1 MMSEPS
7 DWPFLQANLPDGADE
22 EQTARLTQAAVEAG
36 ALGGRLDQRQLTI
49 YLPREASEATRKA
62 ALRALDREVAD
73 VGWAPLNW
81 TLGALEDEPWALAWK
96 SGFRATPVGRRL
108 LIRPAWE
115 RGEPPPTQWAGRL
128 TLWLQPGM
136 GFGTGRHETTR
147 MALELLE
154 QTVRPGDSVLDFGAG
169 SAVLGL
175 AAARLGAGGVTA
187 IDIDADAIDNATENT
202 EINGLTDNIR
212 LIQAD
217 APGAAPGRFDL
228 IVCNML
234 PQNALGHLAAL
245 AAKLESSQSRLIY
258 SGFPTDQIDEVET
271 AFAAAGL
278 RSLQFHR
285 LGEWAACVASATAP

>member
-1 MMSEPS
+1 MMSDPS
-7 DWPFLQANLPDGADE
+7 DWSLLQTNLPDGADE
-22 EQTARLTQAAVEAG
+22 EQTVRLTQAAVEAG
-36 ALGGRLDQRQLTI
+36 GLGSQLDQRQLTI
-49 YLPREASEATRKA
+49 YLPRDASGATREA
-62 ALRALDREVAD
+62 ALRELDREVAEL
-73 VGWAPLNW
+73 GWAPLNW
-81 TLGALEDEPWALAWK
+81 TLGKLEDEPWALAWK
-96 SGFRATPVGRRL
+96 ADFRTTPVGRRL

-115 RGEPPPTQWAGRL
+115 LGEPPPGQWAGRL

-154 QTVRPGDSVLDFGAG
+154 ETVRPGDSVLDFGTG
-169 SAVLGL
+169 SAVLAL
-175 AAARLGAGGVTA
+175 AAARLGACGVAA

-202 EINGLTDNIR
+202 EINGLSDRIR

-217 APGAAPGRFDL
+217 APGTAPGRFDL

-234 PQNALGHLAAL
+234 PQNALVHLTAL
-245 AAKLESSQSRLIY
+245 VSVLESSQSRLIY

-271 AFAAAGL
+271 AFAVAGL

-285 LGEWAACVASATAP
+285 LGEWAACVASETAP